1 MQTIGSV
8 ESVMAAIRDDAAAE
22 VERIETTAAG
32 GIRDARKLAEDFT
45 PPGDESGLKA
55 AAARR
60 NGSLIAQAQW
70 EGQRRFIE
78 QRERWI
84 AEVITAAAP
93 LLANAGAEDLAALE
107 REARAVAGEGMCE
120 PAPGGGCIVRGKN
133 IVFDNS
139 FRERARRFE
148 PSWRKALAELYR
160 P

>member
-8 ESVMAAIRDDAAAE
+8 ESVVAAIRDDAAAE
-22 VERIETTAAG
+22 VERIEKTATTE
-32 GIRDARKLAEDFT
+32 IRDARKLAEDFT
-45 PPGDESGLKA
+45 PPGDEAGLKA

-60 NGSLIAQAQW
+60 NAELVAQAQW

-84 AEVITAAAP
+84 GEVIAAAAP
-93 LLANAGAEDLAALE
+93 LLANASADDVAALE
-107 REARAVAGEGMCE
+107 REARAVAGDGTCE
-120 PAPGGGCIVRGKN
+120 AVPGGGCIVRGKN
-133 IVFDNS
+133 VVFDNS

-148 PSWRKALAELYR
+148 PQWRKALSEIYR

>member
-8 ESVMAAIRDDAAAE
+8 ESVMAAIRDDAGAD
-22 VERIETTAAG
+22 VERIEKTAAG
-32 GIRDARKLAEDFT
+32 DIANIRKMAEDFT
-45 PPGDESGLKA
+45 PPGDESGLKT

-60 NGSLIAQAQW
+60 NAELLAQAQW

-84 AEVITAAAP
+84 AEVIAAAAP
-93 LLANAGAEDLAALE
+93 LLANASADDLAALE
-107 REARAVAGEGMCE
+107 REARAVAGDRTCE

-133 IVFDNS
+133 VVFDNS
-139 FRERARRFE
+139 FKERARRFE
-148 PSWRKALAELYR
+148 PQWRKALAELYR